1 MIRPGFKSFLAGLS
15 SASGL
20 FLLVMSLANFY
31 LAYRAAQ
38 VVNLRSYT
46 VTNLVEVV
54 STVPTNTDSVVSS
67 PVSFSSPSFSS
78 PSPDTVN
85 PPVPREVAQ
94 WPYRYFLVGRRI
106 GFEVFG
112 RYYYEGSPCSY
123 GRIYQIYPDRILLCG
138 GDWISNRISSD
149 VARKDVRDDK

>member
-1 MIRPGFKSFLAGLS
+1 MIRPGFKSFLARLS
-15 SASGL
+15 SLSGL
-20 FLLVMSLANFY
+20 FLLVLSLANFY
-31 LAYRAAQ
+31 LAYRASQ
-38 VVNLRSYT
+38 VVNMRSYT
-46 VTNLVEVV
+46 VTNVVEVV
-54 STVPTNTDSVVSS
+54 STVSSNIDSVVSS
-67 PVSFSSPSFSS
+67 PLSFSSSS
-78 PSPDTVN
+78 PSVPA
-85 PPVPREVAQ
+85 PSPLPVPREVAQ